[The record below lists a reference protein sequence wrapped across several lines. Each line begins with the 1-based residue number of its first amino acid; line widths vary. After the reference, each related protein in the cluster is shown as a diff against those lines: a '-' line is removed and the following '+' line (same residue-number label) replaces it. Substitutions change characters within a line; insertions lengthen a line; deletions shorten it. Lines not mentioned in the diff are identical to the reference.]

1 MRTSSASK
9 KRSKKSSGKAASR
22 RRGKAPTSKRRA
34 ANSGLGRPFE
44 ASVLRRAKKIAL
56 TYRLVFEPEPE
67 LGFLGRSVEMPF
79 VMGDGKTIQTCAE
92 QTIDALVT
100 AIATLL
106 ESGEQPPSAA
116 SAGKRDRQVN
126 VRMTAD
132 EKMRLEEV
140 AQREG
145 FRSVSDFI
153 RAAAMSR
160 AS

>member
-1 MRTSSASK
+1 MPTSGSLK
-9 KRSKKSSGKAASR
+9 KRSKNSSGKTPASR
-22 RRGKAPTSKRRA
+22 RGSTNA
-34 ANSGLGRPFE
+34 GLDRPFE
-44 ASVLRRAKKIAL
+44 TGVLRHAKKIAL
-56 TYRLVFEPEPE
+56 TYRLVFEPDSE

-92 QTIDALVT
+92 QTVEALVA

-106 ESGEQPPSAA
+106 ESGKQPPSAA

-132 EKMRLEEV
+132 EKMRLEET

-153 RAAAMSR
+153 RTAALSR

>member
-1 MRTSSASK
+1 MPTSGSSK
-9 KRSKKSSGKAASR
+9 KRSKKSSVKRA
-22 RRGKAPTSKRRA
+22 TTKRRVA
-34 ANSGLGRPFE
+34 ERDLERPFS
-44 ASVLRRAKKIAL
+44 ASVLSRAEKIANS
-56 TYRLVFEPEPE
+56 YRLVFEPDPDY
-67 LGFLGRSVEMPF
+67 GYLGRSVEMPF
-79 VMGDGKTIQTCAE
+79 VMGDGKTIHAAAE
-92 QTIDALVT
+92 QTIEALIA

-106 ESGEQPPSAA
+106 ESGEKPPTAA
-116 SAGKRDRQVN
+116 TAGKRDRQIN

-153 RAAAMSR
+153 RMAALGR